1 MKQLDLLK
9 NLIRET
15 LDEMAVD
22 EMARISVGYK
32 LTDNYEEA
40 LAKLPANVQASTRTT
55 RVINFLKDN
64 PGAPKT
70 EISSGG
76 GFGGD
81 QQAVNQIVNGL
92 EMAGVVEKTGFT
104 KDKAVKAPVGTGE
117 RGRPKVYDDEMRS
130 KMTMGATLA
139 KKFVKGDTNYTP
151 EEAAYITDLYNSLN
165 K

>member
-1 MKQLDLLK
+1 MKQIDLLK

-15 LDEMAVD
+15 IDEMAVD
-22 EMARISVGYK
+22 EMARISTGYK
-32 LTDNYEEA
+32 LTDDYETKLKA
-40 LAKLPANVQASTRTT
+40 LPANVQASTRTT
-55 RVINFLKDN
+55 RVVNFLKDN

-92 EMAGVVEKTGFT
+92 EMAGVVEKTGYT
-104 KDKAVKAPVGTGE
+104 KEKAEKAPVGSGE
-117 RGRPKVYDDEMRS
+117 RGRPKVYDDEMRA
-130 KMTMGATLA
+130 KMAMGATLA
-139 KKFVKGDTNYTP
+139 KKFVKGDTDYTS